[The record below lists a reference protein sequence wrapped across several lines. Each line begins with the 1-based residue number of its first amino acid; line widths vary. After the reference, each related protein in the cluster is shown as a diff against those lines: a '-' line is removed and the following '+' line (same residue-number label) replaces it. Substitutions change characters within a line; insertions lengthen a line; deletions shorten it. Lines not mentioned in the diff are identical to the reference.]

1 MKELLQRIRHLGQ
14 FDLIRFDTPPVLALA
29 DTPLLA
35 KHLDGLNLL
44 VSLYRVSCA
53 LSEEPLVRISSTRA
67 PCWGWQH
74 VL

>member
-67 PCWGWQH
+67 TCWGWQH

>member
-53 LSEEPLVRISSTRA
+53 LSEEPL
-67 PCWGWQH
+67 GWRPPEWCKSPGTPTPA
-74 VL
+74 